1 MTEGRSGNDHYSLI
15 RSKDVREWMR
25 ETTPLHTEEK
35 RTLIHYAY
43 LPLEE
48 KIQWTE
54 RLLQE
59 TEGEEERRI
68 LETQGKLYRAV
79 LDGIY
84 KPKCRALYL
93 FF

>member
-1 MTEGRSGNDHYSLI
+1 MTEGRNENDHYSLI

-59 TEGEEERRI
+59 TGGGGGTEDPRNAGEAVS
-68 LETQGKLYRAV
+68 GRARWHLQAEV
-79 LDGIY
+79 
-84 KPKCRALYL
+84 PCAVS